1 MMVKRRWKKTPLQMG
16 PEQGGLSTSGRV
28 TVHLGQ
34 VLPCV
39 SKVEFINIVEM
50 LKTAACNFVIQ
61 ILKSKTQFST
71 SSTNKGYSLCC
82 GLCVTGACA
91 VRYGYGEL
99 EMQQGGS
106 VGRLPSPQEMFRFL
120 IHNKT

>member
-1 MMVKRRWKKTPLQMG
+1 MG
-16 PEQGGLSTSGRV
+16 PEQGSLSTSGHV